1 MKKRMRRIMSILLV
15 LALVLSTAEIA
26 HAEDASASGESKAQA
41 VEEVPELE
49 EVTQAESEGK
59 AIEAIN
65 ETEIATGVEAKA
77 YVEGSIP
84 VKMAVTGTESVDA
97 GVISYNSEN
106 VKGNNCGYSQ
116 AVKFSAMGTVD
127 MAVSNDGASSGY
139 INFGIFYDADM
150 TNPVDST
157 GSASAGE
164 MYERIFKIPKAGT
177 YYIGL
182 YSNKGYNTTYT
193 YYALAAAIF
202 YNGANRTL
210 SNGKQIAVGQ
220 EDGQTNYFKFT
231 AVNSG
236 YITTYGDK
244 SAGYYQVAL
253 CNSSKKALS
262 GNTYL
267 RYNPT
272 YGVKKGTTYY
282 IKVVSSYNS
291 NGGYTFKAT
300 NTKIS
305 EKSGSKKSKAVTI
318 KKSAT
323 KKGTIVAG
331 SSQADWYKFKLTSK
345 KSVKIY
351 FKGRTNDQLKITVY
365 KGSKK
370 IGSSTLYYNDTSC
383 TLSSNGKLSKGTYY
397 IKIQRVNSKSSG
409 WYSLKWK

>member
-15 LALVLSTAEIA
+15 SALVLSTAEIA
-26 HAEDASASGESKAQA
+26 HAEDASASGESKAQT
-41 VEEVPELE
+41 VDEVPELE
-49 EVTQAESEGK
+49 EVAQAESEGK

-65 ETEIATGVEAKA
+65 EAKITAGVETKA
-77 YVEGSIP
+77 YVQGSIP

-97 GVISYNSEN
+97 GLISYNSNN

-116 AVKFSAMGTVD
+116 EVKFSGMGTVD
-127 MAVSNDGASSGY
+127 MAVNNDGASSGN

-150 TNPVDST
+150 TNPVDT
-157 GSASAGE
+157 TWSAARGE
-164 MYERIFKIPKAGT
+164 VVEHVFKIPAAGT
-177 YYIGL
+177 YYVGL
-182 YSNKGYNTTYT
+182 YSDKGYNTTYT
-193 YYALAAAIF
+193 YYALAVAIF
-202 YNGANRTL
+202 YNGANREL

-220 EDGQTNYFKFT
+220 KDGQTNYFKFT

-267 RYNPT
+267 GYNPT

-291 NGGYTFKAT
+291 SGGYTFKLV
-300 NTKIS
+300 NNKIS

-318 KKSAT
+318 KKSTT

-331 SSQADWYKFKLTSK
+331 SSQTDWYKFKLTSK

-351 FKGRTNDQLKITVY
+351 LKGHTNDQLKITVY

-370 IGSSTLYYNDTSC
+370 IGSRIFYYSDASRTLESA
-383 TLSSNGKLSKGTYY
+383 GKWSKGTYY
-397 IKIQRVNSKSSG
+397 IKIQRANSKSSG